1 MLRLPTARRYRLCRA
16 IVVTVRVPLLPS
28 PNNAAC
34 APEGTQPNA
43 SGLRKNYASQSSID
57 WTYILMK
64 VVA

>member
-1 MLRLPTARRYRLCRA
+1 
-16 IVVTVRVPLLPS
+16 VPLLPS

-34 APEGTQPNA
+34 APEGTQPNV

-64 VVA
+64 VVAEPK